1 MEELSSLSRVIA
13 NRCGIA
19 SPERGGVAGVSC
31 LPLRGR
37 CPSAHTGAV
46 GAPVTEGFGAAI
58 RPPPRRGGYQPPA
71 DLCPCP
77 IGGRISVENVKK
89 IRKKV
94 MIFQIFCCFLEKN
107 IVLYAYME

>member
-19 SPERGGVAGVSC
+19 SPERGGVAGVC
-31 LPLRGR
+31 AGDGGVR
-37 CPSAHTGAV
+37 CGNP
-46 GAPVTEGFGAAI
+46 
-58 RPPPRRGGYQPPA
+58 PPPRRGGYQPPA

-77 IGGRISVENVKK
+77 IGGRLSVENVKK